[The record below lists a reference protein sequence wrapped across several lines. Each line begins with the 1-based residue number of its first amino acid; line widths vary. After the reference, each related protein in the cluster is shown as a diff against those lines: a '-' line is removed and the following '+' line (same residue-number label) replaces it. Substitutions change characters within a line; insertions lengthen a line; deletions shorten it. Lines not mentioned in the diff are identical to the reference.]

1 MKQECIPT
9 GFKLVL
15 FDVKSLFTNLP
26 LDQTIQTALKKE
38 YMKKK
43 KEQLIYD
50 VKNERSLAILYK
62 KRSIHV

>member
-1 MKQECIPT
+1 MKQESIPT

-26 LDQTIQTALKKE
+26 LDQTIKTALKKE

-43 KEQLIYD
+43 KEQLI
-50 VKNERSLAILYK
+50 
-62 KRSIHV
+62 